1 MGNWADFLISEVKYG
16 KNHQIEQAK
25 IHTEEDGEI
34 STGTLEDRL
43 KISHNIKN
51 GKSYKTIFHSL
62 QGWKEGDSVYVYRVS
77 GDSFIRID
85 KNKTEQDFLGSILQ
99 F

>member
-62 QGWKEGDSVYVYRVS
+62 KGWKEGDSVYVYRVS

-85 KNKTEQDFLGSILQ
+85 KNKTEGDFLGSILQ

>member
-1 MGNWADFLISEVKYG
+1 MGKWADYLISEVKYG
-16 KNHQIEQAK
+16 KNHQIEQVK
-25 IHTEEDGEI
+25 IHTEEEGEI
-34 STGTLEDRL
+34 STGTLADRSQ
-43 KISHNIKN
+43 ISHNIKN

-62 QGWKEGDSVYVYRVS
+62 KGWKEGDSVYVSRVD

>member
-1 MGNWADFLISEVKYG
+1 MGKWADYLISEVQYG
-16 KNHQIEQAK
+16 KNHLIEQVK
-25 IHTEEDGEI
+25 IHTEDEGEI
-34 STGTLEDRL
+34 SSGTLLDRSQ
-43 KISHNIKN
+43 ISHNIKK
-51 GKSYKTIFHSL
+51 GKTYKTIFHSL
-62 QGWKEGDSVYVYRVS
+62 NGWKEGDSVQVNRVD

>member
-1 MGNWADFLISEVKYG
+1 MGKWADYLISEVKYG

-25 IHTEEDGEI
+25 IHTEDEKGVDQ
-34 STGTLEDRL
+34 GTLVDRSQ
-43 KISHNIKN
+43 ISHNIKN
-51 GKSYKTIFHSL
+51 GKSYKTIFHGL
-62 QGWKEGDSVYVYRVS
+62 KGWKLGDTVQLNRVG

-85 KNKTEQDFLGSILQ
+85 KNKTEQDFLGPILQ